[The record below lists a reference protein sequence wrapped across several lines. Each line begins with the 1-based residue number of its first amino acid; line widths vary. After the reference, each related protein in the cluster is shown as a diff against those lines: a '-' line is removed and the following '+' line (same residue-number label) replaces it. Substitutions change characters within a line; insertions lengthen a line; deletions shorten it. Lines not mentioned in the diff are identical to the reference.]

1 MADVKELRK
10 GFLKQMGLRK
20 QELTQEL
27 SQCDLAISD
36 ALHYLENEK
45 CDAVGMVKTAK
56 LIKELRH
63 QRRNIKVEWEQVVCL
78 LSSVRMKNIDRYEQ
92 RTNYTYRT
100 NVMDDIRHK
109 N

>member
-1 MADVKELRK
+1 MDNIKDLQKE
-10 GFLKQMGLRK
+10 FLKQAGMRR
-20 QELTQEL
+20 QELNREL

-36 ALHYLENEK
+36 ALHYLEGEK
-45 CDAVGMVKTAK
+45 CDAIGMVKTAK
-56 LIKELRH
+56 LIKELR
-63 QRRNIKVEWEQVVCL
+63 QKRRGIKVEHEQVLCL
-78 LSSVRMKNIDRYEQ
+78 MHAISHKNIVKFEK

>member
-1 MADVKELRK
+1 MDNIKDLRK

-20 QELTQEL
+20 QELEKEQ
-27 SQCDLAISD
+27 SHYDLAIQD

-45 CDAVGMVKTAK
+45 CDAVNMVKIAK

-63 QRRNIKVEWEQVVCL
+63 KRREVKVEREQVICL
-78 LSSVRMKNIDRYEQ
+78 LNSVRMKDIARYEQ
-92 RTNYTYRT
+92 MTNYTYRT

>member
-1 MADVKELRK
+1 MDDIKKLQAD
-10 GFLKQMGLRK
+10 FLKQVRLRH

-36 ALHYLENEK
+36 ALHYLENER
-45 CDAVGMVKTAK
+45 CDAVSMVKTAK

-63 QRRNIKVEWEQVVCL
+63 KRRGIKVKHEQALCL
-78 LSSVRMKNIDRYEQ
+78 INAVKTKKLTKFEK
-92 RTNYTYRT
+92 RTDYTYRT
-100 NVMDDIRHK
+100 TVMDDIRHK

>member
-1 MADVKELRK
+1 MDDIKKLQIDFVNQADLRRKELI
-10 GFLKQMGLRK
+10 
-20 QELTQEL
+20 QEL

-56 LIKELRH
+56 IIKELRH
-63 QRRNIKVEWEQVVCL
+63 KRRGVKVEYEQTLCL
-78 LSSVRMKNIDRYEQ
+78 LNTIKAKKLTRFEANPG
-92 RTNYTYRT
+92 YTYRT
-100 NVMDDIRHK
+100 NVMDDIRYK